1 MATLTQIERQSV
13 QSLPNAE
20 TGNAGALMWSSSQRG
35 YLLPAWGTRERE
47 KVLRRF
53 YRHEYNWLGQSAFAG
68 LIKKVQATP
77 WEIKGKRRVDYF
89 ADVLRRADFGRG
101 WDALL
106 SKVILDYLR
115 QDGGGYIEMIAPGNP
130 RRPPTGPVTGIAPL
144 DSLACVPTGDP
155 EFPVL
160 YTNTDGTL
168 HLLHH
173 TRVFQLVDQPDG
185 DQNIPGYGMCAL
197 SRAISIVARQI
208 LSGRYVEQ
216 KLDDKPPPGIV
227 AATNLNESQRQQ
239 ALANY
244 MREQSADERPPWGKT
259 MWMYGTDPEHPVGLE
274 YTTFSQAP
282 DSWSFV
288 EYNNLDVN
296 AWALALG
303 VDVQEL
309 WQLSGGSLG
318 SGQQSQILHAKSQ
331 GKTYGGLLTAIERAL
346 NQMLPDTLEFEFK
359 RRDPFEAQ
367 ERAQTAQL
375 WASFVQAAGS
385 TLSADEQRRLL
396 ANMVEAYADTVT
408 DAAGQILRRDDLDT
422 DAPAPDDGM
431 QVAEDATPN
440 APDVP
445 AAEPVAAQDVV
456 GASPTR
462 EPQANVM
469 PTSNQPVE
477 LQPAAAPNDGAG
489 ANREDVLKL
498 LENGLITIGRSQEL
512 LGQPVDP
519 QFADWYMVNGTPIPP
534 DVYARLY
541 ETQFGRGVDIFS
553 VAVDG
558 GSTVPANQVKRAKE
572 LQATRLDF
580 TRDWEDLLAGARD
593 EAMNRRRFG
602 LVARA
607 LVAKYARRAYEDGL
621 KDGGVEDGMDDDDLR
636 DVATYTAQQ
645 SAFVTDI
652 GAVLFRGDGIS
663 DAQADQK
670 PELWFNKSI
679 YPAYERGRLSA
690 DKNGLY
696 EWTLGRTEQHCE
708 TCLTLNGQRH
718 RMKDYAKRQL
728 LPRSSALA
736 CGGWLCD
743 CKLTK
748 SEGRAR
754 GRWPAAGTK
763 GMTHDMHC
771 HCTADSPIRAK
782 MGV

>member
-244 MREQSADERPPWGKT
+244 MREQSADDRPPWGKT

-440 APDVP
+440 APDAP
-445 AAEPVAAQDVV
+445 AAEPVVAQDVV
-456 GASPTR
+456 G
-462 EPQANVM
+462 
-469 PTSNQPVE
+469 
-477 LQPAAAPNDGAG
+477 
-489 ANREDVLKL
+489 
-498 LENGLITIGRSQEL
+498 
-512 LGQPVDP
+512 
-519 QFADWYMVNGTPIPP
+519 
-534 DVYARLY
+534 
-541 ETQFGRGVDIFS
+541 
-553 VAVDG
+553 
-558 GSTVPANQVKRAKE
+558 AKE

-607 LVAKYARRAYEDGL
+607 LIAKYARRAYEDGL

>member
-115 QDGGGYIEMIAPGNP
+115 QDGGGYMEMIAPGNP

-160 YTNTDGTL
+160 YTNTDGML

-259 MWMYGTDPEHPVGLE
+259 MWLYGTDPEHPVGLE

-346 NQMLPDTLEFEFK
+346 NQMLPDTLEFQFK

-408 DAAGQILRRDDLDT
+408 DAAGQIMRRDDLDT

-431 QVAEDATPN
+431 QMAEDATPN
-440 APDVP
+440 APDAP
-445 AAEPVAAQDVV
+445 AAEPVAEQDVV
-456 GASPTR
+456 G
-462 EPQANVM
+462 
-469 PTSNQPVE
+469 
-477 LQPAAAPNDGAG
+477 
-489 ANREDVLKL
+489 
-498 LENGLITIGRSQEL
+498 
-512 LGQPVDP
+512 
-519 QFADWYMVNGTPIPP
+519 
-534 DVYARLY
+534 
-541 ETQFGRGVDIFS
+541 
-553 VAVDG
+553 
-558 GSTVPANQVKRAKE
+558 AKE

-607 LVAKYARRAYEDGL
+607 LIAKYARRAYEDGL
-621 KDGGVEDGMDDDDLR
+621 KDGGVEDGMDDEDLA

-663 DAQADQK
+663 DGQAEQK

-696 EWTLGRTEQHCE
+696 EWTLGRTEQHCD

-718 RMKDYAKRQL
+718 RMKEYARREL

-763 GMTHDMHC
+763 GMTHDAHC
-771 HCTADSPIRAK
+771 QCAADSPIRAK

>member
-1 MATLTQIERQSV
+1 MATLTQIERNTV

-20 TGNAGALMWSSSQRG
+20 TSGAGAMLWATSTQRG
-35 YLLPAWGTRERE
+35 YLLPQWGTRERE
-47 KVLRRF
+47 KALRRF

-106 SKVILDYLR
+106 SKIILDYLR
-115 QDGGGYIEMIAPGNP
+115 QDGGGYMEMIAPGNP
-130 RRPPTGPVTGIAPL
+130 RRAPTGPVLGIAPL

-185 DQNIPGYGMCAL
+185 DQNQPGYGLCAL
-197 SRAISIVARQI
+197 SRAVSIVARQI

-227 AATNLNESQRQQ
+227 AATNLNEGQRQQ
-239 ALANY
+239 ALGNY
-244 MREQSADERPPWGKT
+244 LREQSSDERPPWGKT
-259 MWMYGTDPEHPVGLE
+259 MWLYGTDPEHPVGLE

-288 EYNNLDVN
+288 DYNNLDVN

-346 NQMLPDTLEFEFK
+346 NQMLPDTLEFTFK

-408 DAAGQILRRDDLDT
+408 DAAGQIMRRDDLDT

-431 QVAEDATPN
+431 QVAQDNTPN
-440 APDVP
+440 APDATP
-445 AAEPVAAQDVV
+445 AEPQAAQDVV
-456 GASPTR
+456 GAK
-462 EPQANVM
+462 A
-469 PTSNQPVE
+469 
-477 LQPAAAPNDGAG
+477 
-489 ANREDVLKL
+489 
-498 LENGLITIGRSQEL
+498 I
-512 LGQPVDP
+512 
-519 QFADWYMVNGTPIPP
+519 
-534 DVYARLY
+534 
-541 ETQFGRGVDIFS
+541 
-553 VAVDG
+553 
-558 GSTVPANQVKRAKE
+558 
-572 LQATRLDF
+572 QATELDF
-580 TRDWEDLLAGARD
+580 TSDWEDLLKAARD
-593 EAMNRRRFG
+593 QDMNRRRFG
-602 LVARA
+602 IVARA
-607 LVAKYARRAYEDGL
+607 LIAKYARRAYEDGL
-621 KDGGVEDGMDDDDLR
+621 KDGGVEDGMDDEDLAE
-636 DVATYTAQQ
+636 VAKYTATQ
-645 SAFVTDI
+645 SGYVSDI

-663 DAQADQK
+663 DAQAAQR
-670 PELWFNKSI
+670 PGMWFSKSI
-679 YPAYERGRLSA
+679 YPAYERGRISA

-696 EWTLGRTEQHCE
+696 EWTLGRTELHCS

-718 RMKDYAKRQL
+718 RMKEYAKREL
-728 LPRSSALA
+728 LPRSSKLA

-743 CKLTK
+743 CKLSK

-754 GRWPAAGTK
+754 GRWPAAKCACDEPRGE
-763 GMTHDMHC
+763 
-771 HCTADSPIRAK
+771 
-782 MGV
+782 